1 MPKRA
6 RDQQLGTLS
15 VHGGELGGQ
24 RDVDAPVVSP
34 LYQSVNYVQEI
45 ASAEGL
51 RYPRYG
57 NSPNAEVVQRRIAAI
72 EHAEAS
78 LLLASG
84 MGATAC
90 ALLALLRP
98 GDHLIASSWIYG
110 GSKALLQQEFES
122 LGIKVTFVN
131 PMETRTWRKVIKK
144 DTRVIFVE
152 SPVNPTCRVL
162 DMEAISL
169 ATRQAGIAL
178 VVDATFASPVN
189 FRPLDY
195 GADVSIHSAT
205 KYLNG
210 HHDVLG
216 GVVSGTAPY
225 IDEVRR
231 KMMLW
236 GQAPDPFAAWLLER
250 GLKTMELRVS
260 RQNDNA
266 MRIAEWCEDRK
277 EIRKVVYPGL
287 PSHPDHEIARKTLDG
302 FGGMLSIELAGGA
315 KSAERFLRR
324 LKLFRHAPSLGGVES
339 LVSEPRF
346 TSHADMTASERAAI
360 GIPDGFVRI
369 SVGIEGADDLIK
381 DLEQALH

>member
-1 MPKRA
+1 VPKRTKSLE
-6 RDQQLGTLS
+6 LGTLS
-15 VHGGELGGQ
+15 VHGGEQSGQ
-24 RDVDAPVVSP
+24 RDVDAPVVHP
-34 LYQSVNYVQEI
+34 LFQSVNYIQEI
-45 ASAEGL
+45 ASSADL
-51 RYPRYG
+51 RYPRHG
-57 NSPNAEVVQRRIAAI
+57 NAPNAEVVQRRIAAI

-90 ALLALLRP
+90 ALLALVRP
-98 GDHLIASSWIYG
+98 GDHIIASSWIYG
-110 GSKALLQQEFES
+110 GTRELLEQEFET
-122 LGIKVTFVN
+122 LGIKVSLVD
-131 PMETRTWRKVIKK
+131 PLETRVWRKAIKK
-144 DTRVIFVE
+144 NTRVIFVE

-162 DMEAISL
+162 DMESL
-169 ATRQAGIAL
+169 SMVTRQAGIAL

-189 FRPLDY
+189 FRPLEH

-250 GLKTMELRVS
+250 GLKTLELRVL
-260 RQNDNA
+260 RQNESA
-266 MRIAEWCEDRK
+266 MRIARWCEDRK
-277 EIRKVVYPGL
+277 EIRKVMYPGL
-287 PSHPDHEIARKTLDG
+287 ASHPDHEIADRMLDG
-302 FGGMLSIELAGGA
+302 FGGMLSIELSGGA
-315 KSAERFLRR
+315 KPTERFLRR

-346 TSHADMTASERAAI
+346 TSHAGISADDRAEI
-360 GIPDGFVRI
+360 GIPDGFVRV
-369 SVGIEGADDLIK
+369 SVGIEGADDLIA
-381 DLEQALH
+381 DLEQALR

>member
-1 MPKRA
+1 MPKRS
-6 RDQQLGTLS
+6 RSKQLGTLS
-15 VHGGELGGQ
+15 VHGGEQSGQ
-24 RDVDAPVVSP
+24 RDVDAPVVQP
-34 LYQSVNYVQEI
+34 LFQSVNYIQEI
-45 ASAEGL
+45 SSAEGL

-57 NSPNAEVVQRRIAAI
+57 NAPNAEVVQRKLAAI
-72 EHAEAS
+72 ERAESS

-98 GDHLIASSWIYG
+98 GDHIIASSWIYG
-110 GSKALLQQEFES
+110 GTRTLLQEEFVT
-122 LGIKVTFVN
+122 LGIKVTMVN
-131 PMETRTWRKVIKK
+131 PLETRVWRKAIKK

-152 SPVNPTCRVL
+152 SPVNPTCRVV
-162 DMEAISL
+162 DMDALSMV
-169 ATRQAGIAL
+169 TRQAGIAL

-189 FRPLDY
+189 FRPLEH

-236 GQAPDPFAAWLLER
+236 GQAPDPFAAWMLDR
-250 GLKTMELRVS
+250 GLKTLEIRVQ
-260 RQNDNA
+260 RQNENA

-277 EIRKVVYPGL
+277 EIRNVSYPGL
-287 PSHPDHEIARKTLDG
+287 ESHSDHKTARRTLDG
-302 FGGMLSIELAGGA
+302 FGGMLAIELAGGA
-315 KSAERFLRR
+315 KATERFLRR
-324 LKLFRHAPSLGGVES
+324 LRLFRHAPSLGGVES

-346 TSHADMTASERAAI
+346 TSHESMTADERAEI
-360 GIPDGFVRI
+360 GIPEGFIRI
-369 SVGIEGADDLIK
+369 SVGIEGADDLIA
-381 DLEQALH
+381 DLEQALR